1 MTVEFVRQTNG
12 TFVQEE
18 TGVVASLTKKQLDL
32 LDSLVGEI
40 SELRSQIDYVG
51 DSIDEIEITGS
62 VGYGLD
68 VTGGEEA
75 KGEASEAKNQ
85 ADSIYRELN
94 NLVVELGGQG

>member
-18 TGVVASLTKKQLDL
+18 TGVVASLTKKQLDI

-40 SELRSQIDYVG
+40 SELRGQIGYAG
-51 DSIDEIEITGS
+51 DSIDEIEITGT
-62 VGYGLD
+62 VGYGFD
-68 VTGGEEA
+68 VTGGEDA
-75 KGEASEAKNQ
+75 KGEVSEAQSQ

-94 NLVVELGGQG
+94 NLVVELGGKG